1 MAQYYTTDKC
11 KLVFRGDD
19 MAEVARRIERW
30 YNVKVELA
38 DKELERFSFRATF
51 EDDSLEEVLTLLSM
65 TSPIQYKII
74 PRELNSNGTY
84 QKQRVILFKKLKH
97 KQS

>member
-1 MAQYYTTDKC
+1 
-11 KLVFRGDD
+11 
-19 MAEVARRIERW
+19 
-30 YNVKVELA
+30 LA